1 MLLLVTVAGTIR
13 AQYASLNAIL
23 DRLEARKGINK
34 ELKNVNIDHKKFF
47 IIKDFDDHT
56 ERNFISLD
64 GNKATYVEV
73 FDDKKTGESTSNVFS
88 GDVMRNGKN
97 NISLRCDL
105 LEGRKIALPV
115 TKTFLLTQQK
125 DILYLIDVNTRE
137 RWVDEESLKK
147 NK

>member
-1 MLLLVTVAGTIR
+1 MLLLATSAGNLQ

-23 DRLEARKGINK
+23 DRLEARKGIYK
-34 ELKNVNIDHKKFF
+34 DLKNVNIDHKKFF
-47 IIKDFDDHT
+47 LIKDFEDHT

-97 NISLRCDL
+97 NLSLRCDR
-105 LEGRKIALPV
+105 LEGQKIALPV

-125 DILYLIDVNTRE
+125 DILYLIDVHTRE
-137 RWVDEESLKK
+137 RWVDEASL
-147 NK
+147 NRNN